1 MKTRPRTTPSQ
12 GDRVDGAP
20 PMSGQPDLLNVAK
33 HHAPGVVYQ
42 YLVETVAALARAE
55 QEIAYLEDR
64 GARLEAALLVLYE
77 EASSSWDDDDIREDT
92 SYAQQGGVIRARTL
106 HAARAAL
113 YGGKEG
119 T

>member
-1 MKTRPRTTPSQ
+1 MIHGTGTTPPDHAAKLRELADRPTGYIYR
-12 GDRVDGAP
+12 GDIRTLSEA
-20 PMSGQPDLLNVAK
+20 A
-33 HHAPGVVYQ
+33 
-42 YLVETVAALARAE
+42 AALDALVADIARAE
-55 QEIAYLEDR
+55 LKPR
-64 GARLEAALLVLYE
+64 GARLEAALLHLYE